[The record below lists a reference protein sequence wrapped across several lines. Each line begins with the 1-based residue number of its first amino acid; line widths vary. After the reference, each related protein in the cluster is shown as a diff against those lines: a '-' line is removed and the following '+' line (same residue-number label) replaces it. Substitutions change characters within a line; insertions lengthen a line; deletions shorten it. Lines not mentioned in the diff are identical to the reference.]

1 MHNHVRTA
9 ALLLFAAL
17 PAFAHAASGAAA
29 ASDSTVTVSGGGLSA
44 PETYHLVQMYGDW
57 FATATDAHAALT
69 MRTLPGAHQA
79 TVGIAWDG
87 KGQTQ
92 TIDAANSDIH
102 NGGKFSFALHLSGAG
117 AYSQDAQLRGAD
129 AITVKITR
137 MDNLTLEATFS
148 GAAYGT
154 GSLKIAGVIKL
165 RREATAERPTGTF
178 GNCDPAIHDKLA
190 GAEWRSP
197 SDCEVKFD
205 AYVRNGLTAAMQPV
219 IDGLTAQGWKVT
231 SEVETQPLT
240 SIPRHTESKPFQL
253 TEQGMHQ
260 GGAFFVSLALPESS
274 PIYQS
279 YNQAAMDEMT
289 KVVAAAQAGKNLPM
303 DKAAEASRALEE
315 DTKIGIRVAINS
327 GGAGMVNF
335 KTGHTVKPLPGGGFT
350 LEVPYE
356 QPPGGGGPDGAQRI
370 LHVFFGAWAAA
381 PTSKPSGAGEDI
393 AVKATLDASPANLL
407 KVQNVSIRIQAG
419 TEQAQQLIKL
429 IDWGALQ
436 ALTAGK

>member
-1 MHNHVRTA
+1 
-9 ALLLFAAL
+9 
-17 PAFAHAASGAAA
+17 
-29 ASDSTVTVSGGGLSA
+29 
-44 PETYHLVQMYGDW
+44 
-57 FATATDAHAALT
+57 
-69 MRTLPGAHQA
+69 
-79 TVGIAWDG
+79 
-87 KGQTQ
+87 
-92 TIDAANSDIH
+92 
-102 NGGKFSFALHLSGAG
+102 
-117 AYSQDAQLRGAD
+117 
-129 AITVKITR
+129 
-137 MDNLTLEATFS
+137 
-148 GAAYGT
+148 
-154 GSLKIAGVIKL
+154 
-165 RREATAERPTGTF
+165 
-178 GNCDPAIHDKLA
+178 
-190 GAEWRSP
+190 
-197 SDCEVKFD
+197 
-205 AYVRNGLTAAMQPV
+205 
-219 IDGLTAQGWKVT
+219 
-231 SEVETQPLT
+231 
-240 SIPRHTESKPFQL
+240 
-253 TEQGMHQ
+253 MHQ